1 MCPLDAGGP
10 VEEEEAMAISVL
22 LVDDEEVFVQTLAK
36 RLTLRRFNVYTATRK
51 ERVFESL
58 RNNLIDVVLLDVRMP
73 DLDGIEATQD
83 IKVAYPL
90 IEVILLTGH
99 ASMEASL
106 EGLKSGAFDYL
117 LKPVNIDELVYK
129 IEDAYRKKE
138 LQEEKI
144 RRLEDRSDEAA
155 AEAESG
161 ASD

>member
-1 MCPLDAGGP
+1 
-10 VEEEEAMAISVL
+10 MAISVL

-51 ERVFESL
+51 QRVFDTLEDH
-58 RNNLIDVVLLDVRMP
+58 LIDVVLLDVKMP
-73 DLDGIEATQD
+73 DLDGIDATRE
-83 IKVAYPL
+83 IKATYPL

-106 EGLKSGAFDYL
+106 ASMKMGAFDYL

-129 IEDAYRKKE
+129 IEDAHRKKE

-144 RRLEDRSDEAA
+144 QRLVDQTEAA
-155 AEAESG
+155 VDDEEPT
-161 ASD
+161 D